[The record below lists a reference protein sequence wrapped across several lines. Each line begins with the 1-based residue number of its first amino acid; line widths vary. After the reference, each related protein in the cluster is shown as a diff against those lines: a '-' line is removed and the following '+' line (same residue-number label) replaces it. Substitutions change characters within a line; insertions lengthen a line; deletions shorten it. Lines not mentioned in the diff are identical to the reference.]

1 MVDFLDILVADT
13 FESLRNGYYNI
24 DERKPVHPKMSLKE
38 AITKCTHAP
47 IIAEIKPASPSSG
60 KLRQIVSPADVA
72 KAIKS
77 GGAAG
82 ISVITSAR
90 HFGGYLAWLAEV
102 KRHVDLPVLMKDV
115 LVDPLQVEA
124 AAKLGADAVLLIYS
138 VFKRGYP
145 KDSIEGF
152 IQLAHSYGLEVLLEV
167 HTKEEL
173 LDAVRTEADML
184 GVNNRDLRTLR
195 VDLGTTRRV
204 LANVDLG
211 DKVVV
216 SESGIQGAEDVRRL
230 RGYGAKAFLVGSA
243 IMLAE
248 DVEGKVRELVM
259 AYENR

>member
-1 MVDFLDILVADT
+1 
-13 FESLRNGYYNI
+13 
-24 DERKPVHPKMSLKE
+24 
-38 AITKCTHAP
+38 
-47 IIAEIKPASPSSG
+47 
-60 KLRQIVSPADVA
+60 
-72 KAIKS
+72 
-77 GGAAG
+77 
-82 ISVITSAR
+82 
-90 HFGGYLAWLAEV
+90 
-102 KRHVDLPVLMKDV
+102 MKDI

-145 KDSIEGF
+145 KDSLEVF

-173 LDAVRTEADML
+173 LDAIRTEADLL

-216 SESGIQGAEDVRRL
+216 SESGIQGAEDVCRL

-248 DVEGKVRELVM
+248 DIEGKVRELAM